1 MEYEDTIDTLELPRA
16 ASVVE
21 LGAVEHV
28 PHPVGLLVVLTA
40 VSLVQA
46 FYKLVLFPNLGAG
59 KDITTFTVGL
69 PDLEN
74 KDVLASSLFII
85 KP

>member
-1 MEYEDTIDTLELPRA
+1 MAYEDTIDTLELPRA

-46 FYKLVLFPNLGAG
+46 FYKLVLFSNLGAG

-74 KDVLASSLFII
+74 KVVLASSLFIM